1 MMAVVSVS
9 LFSLP
14 LAGLTRS
21 IEIVVSVVQNYLKS
35 QVSNNFYVD
44 FLRKG
49 SYPSF
54 IHSYYFH

>member
-35 QVSNNFYVD
+35 QVSNYFYVD